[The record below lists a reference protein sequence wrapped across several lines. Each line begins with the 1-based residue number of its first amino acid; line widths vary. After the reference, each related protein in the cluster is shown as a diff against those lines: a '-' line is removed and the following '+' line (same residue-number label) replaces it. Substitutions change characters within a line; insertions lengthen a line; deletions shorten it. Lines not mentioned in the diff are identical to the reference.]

1 MASKE
6 ILLVTQEE
14 YDKVLTN
21 LKKKGEA
28 YVRSYLIRSGAS
40 VSWVESLS
48 KEDAFTH
55 ALVLKGALKE
65 RLPFKKA
72 EVQKEKSGDAM
83 EMFLQ
88 LMKSQEAERKEK
100 NLKEE
105 ARIAKEEAEKRRG
118 LQKRKRRERRGLQKK
133 KEK

>member
-6 ILLVTQEE
+6 VLLVTQEE

-40 VSWVESLS
+40 WVESLS

-55 ALVLKGALKE
+55 ALVLKGAL
-65 RLPFKKA
+65 
-72 EVQKEKSGDAM
+72 
-83 EMFLQ
+83 
-88 LMKSQEAERKEK
+88 
-100 NLKEE
+100 N
-105 ARIAKEEAEKRRG
+105 KRY
-118 LQKRKRRERRGLQKK
+118 
-133 KEK
+133 

>member
-1 MASKE
+1 M
-6 ILLVTQEE
+6 TQEE

-72 EVQKEKSGDAM
+72 EKDKSGDAM
-83 EMFLQ
+83 EMFMQ

>member
-28 YVRSYLIRSGAS
+28 YMRSYLVRSGAS
-40 VSWVESLS
+40 VPWVDGLS
-48 KEDAFTH
+48 KEDAYTH

-65 RLPFKKA
+65 RLTFKKA
-72 EVQKEKSGDAM
+72 EVQKEKAGDAM

-88 LMKSQEAERKEK
+88 LMKNQEAERKEK

-105 ARIAKEEAEKRRG
+105 VERKERIAKEER
-118 LQKRKRRERRGLQKK
+118 
-133 KEK
+133 

>member
-1 MASKE
+1 M
-6 ILLVTQEE
+6 TQEE

-83 EMFLQ
+83 EMFMQ

-105 ARIAKEEAEKRRG
+105 ARIAKEEAEKKEKI
-118 LQKRKRRERRGLQKK
+118 LKEEAEK
-133 KEK
+133 KERIAKE

>member
-6 ILLVTQEE
+6 VLLVTQEE

-65 RLPFKKA
+65 RVPFKKA
-72 EVQKEKSGDAM
+72 EKEKSGDAM
-83 EMFLQ
+83 EMFMQ

-105 ARIAKEEAEKRRG
+105 ARIAKE
-118 LQKRKRRERRGLQKK
+118 
-133 KEK
+133 

>member
-6 ILLVTQEE
+6 TLLVTQEE

-40 VSWVESLS
+40 VSWVDGLS
-48 KEDAFTH
+48 KEDAYTH

-88 LMKSQEAERKEK
+88 LMKSQEAERKE
-100 NLKEE
+100 
-105 ARIAKEEAEKRRG
+105 RIAKEE
-118 LQKRKRRERRGLQKK
+118 
-133 KEK
+133 KEMKARADEMKIR

>member
-6 ILLVTQEE
+6 TLLVTQEE

-28 YVRSYLIRSGAS
+28 YVRSYLVRSGAR
-40 VSWVESLS
+40 VPWVDGLS
-48 KEDAFTH
+48 KEDALIH
-55 ALVLKGALKE
+55 ALVLKGSLKE

-72 EVQKEKSGDAM
+72 VQTEKSGDAI

-88 LMKSQEAERKEK
+88 LMKSQKAERKEK
-100 NLKEE
+100 IPKSRQLRSNHSKEC
-105 ARIAKEEAEKRRG
+105 
-118 LQKRKRRERRGLQKK
+118 
-133 KEK
+133 

>member
-1 MASKE
+1 M
-6 ILLVTQEE
+6 
-14 YDKVLTN
+14 
-21 LKKKGEA
+21 
-28 YVRSYLIRSGAS
+28 
-40 VSWVESLS
+40 SLGLR
-48 KEDAFTH
+48 ACRRRMHFTH

-100 NLKEE
+100 IPKSRQLRSNHSKEC
-105 ARIAKEEAEKRRG
+105 
-118 LQKRKRRERRGLQKK
+118 
-133 KEK
+133 